1 MRVCID
7 AGHGG
12 SASGA
17 VNGKVMEKDKT
28 LLIALEVQKAFLA
41 LGIDVTMTR
50 ETDKYLTIDQR
61 CQIEKASGA
70 ACCISL
76 HMDAAGPS
84 ASGMTAWLHS
94 KAPASYKVWA
104 KNVLSAMKQVGYTSN
119 RAQEVNLGY
128 RGDTT
133 KNYGWNAGTKSPSML
148 LELGFITNDKNLD
161 EFDRNYKDYA
171 KAIAEQ
177 TAKWLDMEDTVA
189 ADTEIDALK
198 SQLSAE
204 QAARAA
210 VETALSDIRAGIRKL
225 AEKYGA

>member
-28 LLIALEVQKAFLA
+28 LLIAKEVKKAFQA

-61 CQIEKASGA
+61 CQIEKASGS

-76 HMDAAGPS
+76 HMDAAGSS

-104 KNVLSAMKQVGYTSN
+104 QNVLTGLKQVGYTSN

-148 LELGFITNDKNLD
+148 LELGFITNDKNLA
-161 EFDRNYKDYA
+161 EFDRNYKAYA